1 MVKTEK
7 SSCTATTL
15 FVIFFVVILIIG
27 SFSVICMTNPKL
39 VDQIRKLNGN
49 SQATKTDQMTSLQ
62 QRLVDCND
70 ASAKKVNDLNL
81 KLKQQQAEIDARK
94 QQAADLEAQLL
105 KKTILDTVLTDAL
118 MVGKTPEQQNVELDY
133 LKKVDAQLK
142 TEKQPDTLHSS
153 SASYLNY
160 TGTPIGLCITNSG
173 PPPAPTTI
181 VVEEPTGLPYSD
193 EYESGRSFWMS
204 KIANVKGFPYYS
216 ERSGALYIKENEAAV
231 AEAQQQSLWPMK
243 AAQEENVTDSVP
255 DSVPEKKPPTK
266 ECYIYKNQDGVL
278 KTSDGKV
285 VHVSKENKM
294 DFKYREGK
302 SDSMVVH
309 YSGPVLFEK
318 GFNLTV
324 EENKSDK

>member
-15 FVIFFVVILIIG
+15 FVIFFVVILIVG

-49 SQATKTDQMTSLQ
+49 SRTTKTNQITSLQ

-70 ASAKKVNDLNL
+70 ASVKKVNDLNL
-81 KLKQQQAEIDARK
+81 KLKQQQVEIDAREK
-94 QQAADLEAQLL
+94 QAAFLETQLV
-105 KKTILDTVLTDAL
+105 KKTKLDTILTNSL
-118 MVGKTPEQQNVELDY
+118 LVGKTPEQQKVELNY

-142 TEKQPDTLHSS
+142 TGEQSDTLHSS

-173 PPPAPTTI
+173 PPAPTTI

-204 KIANVKGFPYYS
+204 KLTNVKGFPYYS

-243 AAQEENVTDSVP
+243 AAQEENVTDSI
-255 DSVPEKKPPTK
+255 PEKKIPTK
-266 ECYIYKNQDGVL
+266 KCYMYKNEDGVL
-278 KTSDGKV
+278 KTLDGKV
-285 VHVSKENKM
+285 VHVSKDNKM
-294 DFKYREGK
+294 DFKYKEGNG
-302 SDSMVVH
+302 DSMVVH

-324 EENKSDK
+324 EEDKSDK